1 MAKRNY
7 NWLPKPKKLNRKYGV
22 SWMRDGDAM
31 VISLNRQRN
40 DTTVRGVEFCTCCDC
55 GLTHLHTYNIVRIRL
70 KKKTKWYLVER
81 AYRIQGTGDR
91 NG

>member
-1 MAKRNY
+1 MK
-7 NWLPKPKKLNRKYGV
+7 WKLPKTFKISKTKKGF
-22 SWMRDGDAM
+22 
-31 VISLNRQRN
+31 RQRQDGEPRFLELIKYAN
-40 DTTVRGVEFCTCCDC
+40 DRTLTAQESVKCCDC

-70 KKKTKWYLVER
+70 KKRNKWYLVER